1 MDSKHNNNHSKKV
14 DTVDNADKKTK
25 KDPSSSLSNNMLS
38 KQLEGYVTDK
48 LDSIHSTPINIALTG
63 DTGSGKSTLIN
74 TLRGLRPNDKG
85 AAKVGTVE
93 TTLKPVPYEH
103 PNFPNVI
110 FWDLPGVGTPNFP
123 QKTYKKKVNL
133 KFYDFFLIVI
143 SNRFTE
149 NALWL
154 AKVLTKKHRPFFF
167 VRSKVDIDISM
178 KRKYNPNI
186 KDKQILKEL
195 KSDIKNNL
203 SDMQYEVFIVSG
215 ELDNTDRWDFPE
227 LKRRIIGVLPDVKK
241 QTLIVSL
248 SSFATDIID
257 QKCEVLKN
265 RIIFYSIASGFGAL
279 VPVPGLSFGV
289 DTALLVKMA
298 VEMAQVLGLT
308 ENQVGTSYEKLSRKA
323 TVIAILGKA
332 TALISTKAI
341 LKLITKQASSAVV
354 EEVVRYVPVAGQLA
368 AGALSFGATYQTGR
382 VILKKMREL
391 ALQMADEIVEN
402 QSKDIEILDFSATET
417 EQIPNQQNSEEDQE
431 NSEYKFDTNKYIE
444 TEL

>member
-1 MDSKHNNNHSKKV
+1 
-14 DTVDNADKKTK
+14 
-25 KDPSSSLSNNMLS
+25 MLS
-38 KQLEGYVTDK
+38 KQLEGYVNDK
-48 LDSIHSTPINIALTG
+48 LDSIHSTPINVALTG

-74 TLRGLRPNDKG
+74 TLRGLRPTDKG

-123 QKTYKKKVNL
+123 QKSYKKKVNL

-203 SDMQYEVFIVSG
+203 SDMQYQVFIVSG
-215 ELDNTDRWDFPE
+215 ELENTDRWDFPD
-227 LKRRIIGVLPDVKK
+227 LKRRIIDVLPDVKK
-241 QTLIVSL
+241 QTLI
-248 SSFATDIID
+248 F
-257 QKCEVLKN
+257 
-265 RIIFYSIASGFGAL
+265 
-279 VPVPGLSFGV
+279 
-289 DTALLVKMA
+289 
-298 VEMAQVLGLT
+298 
-308 ENQVGTSYEKLSRKA
+308 
-323 TVIAILGKA
+323 
-332 TALISTKAI
+332 
-341 LKLITKQASSAVV
+341 
-354 EEVVRYVPVAGQLA
+354 
-368 AGALSFGATYQTGR
+368 
-382 VILKKMREL
+382 
-391 ALQMADEIVEN
+391 
-402 QSKDIEILDFSATET
+402 
-417 EQIPNQQNSEEDQE
+417 
-431 NSEYKFDTNKYIE
+431 
-444 TEL
+444 